1 MLGVGACNLVLEI
14 SFCPAVLDLLIYGK
28 EKNMLKILC
37 VFINKCKAASRYGE
51 DNCLFNA
58 KCLFGVLFSLN
69 LLTIFFFLFK
79 REQLVNLIPSDKKTY
94 MLVALFFV
102 ALFFLLF
109 TVVYPKRK
117 ILAVQLDVLVQKKI
131 FIGTIIY
138 IVLSGILFSISL
150 YVSR

>member
-1 MLGVGACNLVLEI
+1 
-14 SFCPAVLDLLIYGK
+14 
-28 EKNMLKILC
+28 
-37 VFINKCKAASRYGE
+37 
-51 DNCLFNA
+51 
-58 KCLFGVLFSLN
+58 
-69 LLTIFFFLFK
+69 
-79 REQLVNLIPSDKKTY
+79 

-109 TVVYPKRK
+109 TVVYPKMK

-150 YVSR
+150 YMSR